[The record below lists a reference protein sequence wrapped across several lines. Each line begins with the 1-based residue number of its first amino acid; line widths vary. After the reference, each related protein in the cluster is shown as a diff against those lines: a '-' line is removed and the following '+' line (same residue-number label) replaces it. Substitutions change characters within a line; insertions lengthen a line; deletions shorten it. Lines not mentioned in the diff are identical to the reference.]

1 DFPNIPLPNWTVT
14 YNGLNR
20 IPLFSEVLT
29 SMTLRHGYNTRYSV
43 NGYNSLIRYT
53 ETNGGPSERDVNG
66 NFLPELQ
73 FQQISMFEQVAP
85 LLGMDVRFRNNLT
98 AKAEY
103 RPARTLNL
111 SLQNSQLALMT
122 DESFVLGAGY
132 RASGFQMPFGWF
144 SNFRM
149 NNDLNFR
156 LDVAINDLKTL
167 VYRSDINESEVSAG
181 NKSIS

>member
-1 DFPNIPLPNWTVT
+1 
-14 YNGLNR
+14 
-20 IPLFSEVLT
+20 
-29 SMTLRHGYNTRYSV
+29 
-43 NGYNSLIRYT
+43 
-53 ETNGGPSERDVNG
+53 
-66 NFLPELQ
+66 ELQ
-73 FQQISMFEQVAP
+73 FQQISIFEQFAP

-98 AKAEY
+98 ANAEY
-103 RPARTLNL
+103 RRERTLNL

-181 NKSIS
+181 NKSISYRPSVDYSLNQRFNIRLFFDSNAVRPYTSQNF